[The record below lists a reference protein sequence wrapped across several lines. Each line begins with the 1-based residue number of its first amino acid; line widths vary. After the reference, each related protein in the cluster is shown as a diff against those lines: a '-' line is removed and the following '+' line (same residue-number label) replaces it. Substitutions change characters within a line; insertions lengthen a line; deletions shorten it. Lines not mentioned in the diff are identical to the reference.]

1 MSQYLL
7 GNIIKGKYIYT
18 YIRIIASIHPLN
30 IYLLPISSVMC
41 CFAEFAVAAASVAA
55 FGILSGLGQV

>member
-1 MSQYLL
+1 M
-7 GNIIKGKYIYT
+7 YIYIYEYT
-18 YIRIIASIHPLN
+18 ALYIASIHPLN

-41 CFAEFAVAAASVAA
+41 CFAEVAVAAASVAA